1 MRNLTQILATT
12 AVIAA
17 AVFFSGVVVVPG
29 RGRIQTARAEVWQI
43 QHDMSATG
51 VQISAA
57 ERIVAEL
64 TSLRDATR
72 DFPYRIPDD
81 HQMGEFLRD
90 LGLILERAGMQ
101 NYIFQPRPAHTIEP
115 ARLPRGA
122 PPQAVGIQVQP
133 VLVQC
138 EGRFGPLFAALR
150 DMESLH
156 RLSRIERLD
165 AKADP
170 ERPGWLKVEM
180 LITTFFWPVTKS

>member
-1 MRNLTQILATT
+1 M

-17 AVFFSGVVVVPG
+17 AVFFYGVVVAPG
-29 RGRIQTARAEVWQI
+29 RGRIQTARAEVEQI
-43 QHDMSATG
+43 QHDVSETG

-64 TSLRDATR
+64 NALREATSSFHR
-72 DFPYRIPDD
+72 RIPDD

-101 NYIFQPRPAHTIEP
+101 NYIFQPRPAHAIEA
-115 ARLPRGA
+115 ARLPHSA
-122 PPQAVGIQVQP
+122 PPETAAIQVQP

-138 EGRFGPLFAALR
+138 EGRFGPLFEALR
-150 DMESLH
+150 EMESLP

-180 LITTFFWPVTKS
+180 LITTFFWPVAKS